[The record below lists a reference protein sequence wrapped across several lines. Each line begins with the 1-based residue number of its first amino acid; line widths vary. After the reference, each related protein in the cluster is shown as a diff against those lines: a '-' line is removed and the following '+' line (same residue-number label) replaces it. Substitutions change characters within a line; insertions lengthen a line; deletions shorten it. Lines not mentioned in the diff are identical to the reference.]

1 MYGFEAPGS
10 LKFRQADDH
19 ESLFFWDDEELDL
32 AQLLNAPLPQIPMRP
47 MLNIHWLAVDGV
59 QPMIPENESV
69 EDDSS
74 CRTSIKDD
82 AFVHNVD
89 RKPLVKHVLTEEMQL
104 FYTKVTEAVKSDDF
118 ELQRAAFTS
127 LARDP
132 GIHQLLPYFAR
143 FIYEEVKHS
152 NHDLALLYSLM
163 RVCRCLLVNPSVHV
177 ELYVS
182 PRVAF
187 VPDAW
192 LVSSRYSL
200 LLYSCINCCR
210 PSCPACWESS
220 SAITRRTTTGRCAST
235 LRSSW
240 LKSASGTAKRTRR
253 SRRGS
258 PRRTIAPSQTRPAH
272 SRRSMAP
279 STVRCSGPV
288 LGLVTSQRAYVV
300 CG

>member
-1 MYGFEAPGS
+1 MYGFEAPGNV
-10 LKFRQADDH
+10 KFRQADDH

-82 AFVHNVD
+82 AFVNNVD

-152 NHDLALLYSLM
+152 NHHLALLYSLM

-182 PRVAF
+182 RSARSYYWMPV
-187 VPDAW
+187 
-192 LVSSRYSL
+192 VSSRYSL

-210 PSCPACWESS
+210 PFCPACWASS
-220 SAITRRTTTGRCAST
+220 SATTLRTTTGRCAST
-235 LRSSW
+235 PRSSW
-240 LKSASGTAKRTRR
+240 LRYASDTARHTRR
-253 SRRGS
+253 SRRVS
-258 PRRTIAPSQTRPAH
+258 PRRTIAPSQTRHAH
-272 SRRSMAP
+272 SRRNMVP
-279 STVRCSGPV
+279 STVR
-288 LGLVTSQRAYVV
+288 
-300 CG
+300 